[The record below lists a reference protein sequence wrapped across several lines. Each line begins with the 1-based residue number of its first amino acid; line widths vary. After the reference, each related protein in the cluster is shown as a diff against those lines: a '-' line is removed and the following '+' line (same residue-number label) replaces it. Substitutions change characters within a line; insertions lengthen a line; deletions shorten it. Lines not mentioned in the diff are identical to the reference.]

1 MQISKLYYRQISK
14 NDYPVMGR
22 ALNIFFG
29 MFGAL
34 FLLKKGGIHS
44 CDGGCLLT
52 YIWYIDGGEWWFYN

>member
-1 MQISKLYYRQISK
+1 
-14 NDYPVMGR
+14 MGR